1 MTIMARTE
9 IRIGQ
14 YIIDFVPVVFLVVTA
29 ILCNQVN
36 DSVNTSHEAVNTSRE
51 AMKLAND
58 MNRQRTAAEMRAQK
72 LAEKQSDSGSLNVIV
87 IQPDAKK
94 HAGLTE
100 PAYADV
106 NKPL

>member
-14 YIIDFVPVVFLVVTA
+14 YIIDFVPVVFLVITA

-36 DSVNTSHEAVNTSRE
+36 DSVNTSHEAV
-51 AMKLAND
+51 KLASD

-72 LAEKQSDSGSLNVIV
+72 LAEKQPDSGSLNVIV

>member
-9 IRIGQ
+9 IRIGR
-14 YIIDFVPVVFLVVTA
+14 YIIDFVPVVFLVITA

-36 DSVNTSHEAVNTSRE
+36 DSVNTSHEAV
-51 AMKLAND
+51 KLAND

-72 LAEKQSDSGSLNVIV
+72 LAEKQPDSGSLNVIV

-94 HAGLTE
+94 HAGFTE